1 MLTQRE
7 ANLQLKHETQLGG
20 RIFFGVIGLLAITA
34 FAADWTWLFGL
45 LMVLGFTVMEPKR
58 LA

>member
-7 ANLQLKHETQLGG
+7 ANLQLKHEAQLEG
-20 RIFFGVIGLLAITA
+20 RILFGVIGLLAIAA
-34 FAADWTWLFGL
+34 FAADWTWLSGL
-45 LMVLGFTVMEPKR
+45 LMVLAFTVIEPKH

>member
-20 RIFFGVIGLLAITA
+20 RILFGVIGLLAIAA
-34 FAADWTWLFGL
+34 FAADWTWLSGL
-45 LMVLGFTVMEPKR
+45 LMVLGFAVMEPKH